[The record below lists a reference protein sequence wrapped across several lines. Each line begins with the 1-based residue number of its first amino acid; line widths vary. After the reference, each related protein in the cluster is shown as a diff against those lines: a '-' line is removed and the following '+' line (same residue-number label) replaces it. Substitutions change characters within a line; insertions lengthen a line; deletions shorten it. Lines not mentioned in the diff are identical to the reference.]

1 MIQLSFFKF
10 TDTDVIEVKN
20 DLPLAEW
27 EKNVNWVNIN
37 ADDRKE
43 VIDYLTFFNFSDE
56 INNLILNP
64 GDHLLTETSH
74 ESIIQNFI
82 ISKKSS
88 IFERDYITLVLLKNL
103 TICILPA
110 SMPFS
115 LEINEPEVLMKQ
127 YKNFRIYF
135 TYLLVRLILTQSTM
149 NVSNTRK
156 QIHNLE
162 LNLISSPEK
171 VSSADMMSAV
181 TNIRYL
187 ADIVEDQYIG
197 FNFFNKLIINKN
209 REPDAHKLKEVIDSF
224 RELSRI
230 SERLEEKAE
239 SLRTQ
244 FMLIH
249 QEESARKINILTIV
263 QAIFVPLTF
272 LAGIYGMNF
281 SYMPELNWKYAYF
294 VVWGIFVLLSSV
306 LLYFFKKNRWFD

>member
-181 TNIRYL
+181 TNI
-187 ADIVEDQYIG
+187 
-197 FNFFNKLIINKN
+197 KPN
-209 REPDAHKLKEVIDSF
+209 RCAP
-224 RELSRI
+224 
-230 SERLEEKAE
+230 
-239 SLRTQ
+239 SLC
-244 FMLIH
+244 
-249 QEESARKINILTIV
+249 
-263 QAIFVPLTF
+263 
-272 LAGIYGMNF
+272 
-281 SYMPELNWKYAYF
+281 
-294 VVWGIFVLLSSV
+294 
-306 LLYFFKKNRWFD
+306 